1 MAKKKIKTGN
11 VDIPKD
17 EFDPTKAKVRISLF
31 VDADVLAAFK
41 NAAKSTPHG
50 EYQAL
55 MREKLKEAIFGRH
68 IDEDL
73 RQTIREVVREEL
85 KKVG

>member
-1 MAKKKIKTGN
+1 VKKKFKTGS

-31 VDADVLAAFK
+31 VDADVLSAFK
-41 NAAKSTPHG
+41 QAAKSAPHG
-50 EYQAL
+50 EYQTL

-68 IDEDL
+68 IDGDL
-73 RQTIREVVREEL
+73 RETIREVVREEL

>member
-1 MAKKKIKTGN
+1 MKRKFKTGN
-11 VDIPKD
+11 VDIPKG

-41 NAAKSTPHG
+41 KAAKLTPHG

-55 MREKLKEAIFGRH
+55 MREKLKEVIFGIH
-68 IDEDL
+68 INEDL
-73 RQTIREVVREEL
+73 RETIREVVLEEL